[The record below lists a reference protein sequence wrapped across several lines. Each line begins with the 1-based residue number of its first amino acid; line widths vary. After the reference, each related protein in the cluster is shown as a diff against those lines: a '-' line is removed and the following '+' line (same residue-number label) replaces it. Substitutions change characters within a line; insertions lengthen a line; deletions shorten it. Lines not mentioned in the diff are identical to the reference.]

1 MSGARLDGT
10 CCCTAPQLLPSQALL
25 PQPLMFLSWRVCCC
39 AWWNAGPSC
48 RCPSHSRR
56 SEVVKLDSAFP
67 RNSGGR
73 STLFP
78 VKEESTK
85 LEALSGGHFVATH
98 PSPAFEDAYWVC
110 RPSSAFTHATPFAQ
124 CSFGYSGTG
133 ET

>member
-1 MSGARLDGT
+1 MASYLQAVAVGLRCGKADIE
-10 CCCTAPQLLPSQALL
+10 AP
-25 PQPLMFLSWRVCCC
+25 
-39 AWWNAGPSC
+39 
-48 RCPSHSRR
+48 R
-56 SEVVKLDSAFP
+56 SMVKLDSAFP